1 MQGEEGAGGVRAAA
15 AGRGPGRGGR
25 AARACTAGARRTPT
39 RAGLRARQPR
49 GGGARRCV
57 APRPPS
63 RTLTRKWC
71 CGSCSREPQFL
82 HAHLPPSLPP
92 PPTASVRSR
101 FTEKAGEP
109 ETKRGGEREG
119 SSEGRAAAGKES
131 VGGGNSEG
139 GKSSKTES
147 LPGPARAHPALLGLR
162 DSEGRS
168 YDK

>member
-1 MQGEEGAGGVRAAA
+1 MQGEEGAGGVRAGA

-109 ETKRGGEREG
+109 ETKRGGGRGREVAKGGRQQERSRWGGEN
-119 SSEGRAAAGKES
+119 S
-131 VGGGNSEG
+131 GGGRVQRPS
-139 GKSSKTES
+139 
-147 LPGPARAHPALLGLR
+147 HFR
-162 DSEGRS
+162 DRREHIRRC
-168 YDK
+168 